1 MASNPLESTA
11 PQNRKLDILV
21 LIGSVFIAGLC
32 SIIYELLIG
41 TTSSYF
47 LGDSIKQFSLTIGFY
62 MAAMGIGSYLSR
74 FIENENLIHRFV
86 LFEIILGALGGASVL
101 LLYIAY
107 AFTDQY
113 SYFSFLLTMLIG
125 ILIGLEIPLLTRIM
139 DNYFVLKKNLSNV
152 LSVDYVGAL
161 IATLIFPF
169 LLLPLL
175 GTFRSAL
182 FFGLINMCIGY
193 MVLWRFRYLLQRSQC
208 HFLYFLSTVI
218 VILLIAA
225 FWFGSTLIGLWN
237 NAVYQDRVVYFKE
250 SPYQKIAVTKDKK
263 DIRLYLNGNLQFSSI
278 DEYRYHESLI
288 HIPMAATQAKKVLL
302 LGAGDGLA
310 VRELLKYPELEEITL
325 VDLDPAVV
333 TLARSNHYIKEI
345 NQGSLESEKLHIIHQ
360 DAFQYLSHSN
370 TLFDLI
376 VADLPDPNNVS
387 LARLYS
393 KEFYQ
398 LVLQRLSP
406 DGVMVTQATSP
417 YYATQAFWNIEASI
431 KAAGFPFS
439 YPYHVQV
446 PSFGEWGFIMATQQA
461 VSTDDL
467 SLRPVTLFLEEQ
479 SLENLFYFP
488 PDIAKETI
496 KRGGEHI
503 EVSTLDQPNV
513 LTAYLKGWKYWK

>member
-1 MASNPLESTA
+1 MASNTAESTA
-11 PQNRKLDILV
+11 PQNRQLDIIV

-62 MAAMGIGSYLSR
+62 MAAMGVGSYLSR
-74 FIENENLIHRFV
+74 FIDNENLIHRFV

-101 LLYIAY
+101 LLYLAY

-113 SYFSFLLTMLIG
+113 SYFSFLLTLLIG
-125 ILIGLEIPLLTRIM
+125 VLIGLEIPLLTRIM

-175 GTFRSAL
+175 GTYRSAL

-193 MVLWRFRYLLQRSQC
+193 MVLWRFKNVLNRSQRR
-208 HFLYFLSTVI
+208 FLYFLSTII
-218 VILLIAA
+218 VGLLIIA

-237 NAVYQDRVVYFKE
+237 NTVYQDRVVYFKE
-250 SPYQKIAVTKDKK
+250 SPYQKIAVTKDKE

-278 DEYRYHESLI
+278 DEYRYHEALI
-288 HIPMAATQAKKVLL
+288 HIPMAASQAKKVLL

-310 VRELLKYPELEEITL
+310 VRELLKYPDLEEITL

-333 TLARSNHYIKEI
+333 QLARSNHYITKI
-345 NQGSLESEKLHIIHQ
+345 SHNSLENEKLHIIHD
-360 DAFQYLSHSN
+360 DAFQFLRHSD
-370 TLFDLI
+370 TLFNLI

-387 LARLYS
+387 LARLYC

-398 LVLQRLSP
+398 MALRRLSP
-406 DGVMVTQATSP
+406 DGVLVTQATSP
-417 YYATQAFWNIEASI
+417 YYATQAFWNINASI
-431 KAAGFPFS
+431 LAAGFSHS

-446 PSFGEWGFIMATQQA
+446 PSFGEWGFIMATQQSISIDQLELKTNTA
-461 VSTDDL
+461 
-467 SLRPVTLFLEEQ
+467 FLEKD
-479 SLENLFYFP
+479 SLTNLFYFA
-488 PDIAKETI
+488 PDIAKKAVLNHGKKI
-496 KRGGEHI
+496 HA
-503 EVSTLDQPNV
+503 STLDQPSV
-513 LTAYLKGWKYWK
+513 LTAYLDGWQYWK